1 MPAEGS
7 GPLAGLRVV
16 ELASIGPGP
25 HAAMILADLG
35 ADVVRIPRPAGS
47 LKIGPAGSPDPQLRG
62 RRNVAADLK
71 DASGRETF
79 FALIEHAD
87 VLIEGFRPGVTERL
101 GVGPEPCHAR
111 NPALVYARMTGWGQD
126 GPLANKA
133 GHDIN
138 YIALTG
144 ALNAIGRADERPVP
158 PLNLVGDYGGG
169 SMLLV
174 IGILAA
180 VWEAGR
186 SGTGQ
191 VVDAAMIDGGSLL
204 LQMTWTLRHC
214 GEWLDGREQNL
225 TDGGAPFY
233 DCYQCADGR
242 FVAVG
247 AIEAQFYAALLA
259 GLELDRADLPE
270 QMDRSRWP
278 ELKTR
283 LAEVFSRR
291 TRDEW
296 ITVFAGLDA
305 CVTPVLAFGE
315 VPGHPHVAARGTVV
329 RHGGVVQAAPAPRFS
344 RTRPA
349 LLDID
354 DGRYQAAQIAADWSA
369 ASQSA
374 SGQAAPRQAASG
386 QVP

>member
-35 ADVVRIPRPAGS
+35 ADVVRIPRPGGS
-47 LKIGPAGSPDPQLRG
+47 LRFGRPGSPDPQLRG
-62 RRNVAADLK
+62 RRNVQADLK
-71 DASGRETF
+71 QASGRETF
-79 FALIEHAD
+79 FQLIGNAD

-101 GVGPEPCHAR
+101 GVGPAPCHAR
-111 NPALVYARMTGWGQD
+111 NPRLVYARMTGWGQD
-126 GPLANKA
+126 GPLASKA

-144 ALNAIGRADERPVP
+144 ALNAIGRRDERPVP

-204 LQMTWTLRHC
+204 LQMTWALRHA
-214 GEWLDGREQNL
+214 GEWLDEREQNL

-233 DCYQCADGR
+233 DSYRCADGR

-247 AIEAQFYAALLA
+247 AIEPQFYAALLK
-259 GLELDRADLPE
+259 GLELDGSELPE
-270 QMDRSRWP
+270 QADRGRWP
-278 ELKTR
+278 DLKAVF
-283 LAEVFSRR
+283 AEVFSRR
-291 TRDEW
+291 SRDEW
-296 ITVFAGLDA
+296 MAVFADLDA
-305 CVTPVLAFGE
+305 CVTPVLEFGE
-315 VPGHPHVAARGTVV
+315 VAGHPHVAARGTVV
-329 RHGGVVQAAPAPRFS
+329 EHGGVTQAAPAPRFS
-344 RTRPA
+344 RTRPV

-354 DGRYQAAQIAADWSA
+354 DRTYEAAEITAGWSA
-369 ASQSA
+369 PRR
-374 SGQAAPRQAASG
+374 AP
-386 QVP
+386 